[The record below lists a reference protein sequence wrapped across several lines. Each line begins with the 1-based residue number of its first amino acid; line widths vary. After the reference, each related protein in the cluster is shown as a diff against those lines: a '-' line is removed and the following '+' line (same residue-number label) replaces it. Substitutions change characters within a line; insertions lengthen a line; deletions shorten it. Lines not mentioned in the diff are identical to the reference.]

1 MTAHFI
7 EQSTA
12 YSKGGLA
19 DYVNQCPSGPPFWRR
34 FGDSDSARVAA
45 PDLSIKFV
53 MAILDN
59 CIRADIPNVLAAPLL
74 DGRKA
79 SETTS
84 GMDMIADNVA
94 TTACETCEFHC
105 IDVKKCALAKIEHSR
120 L

>member
-1 MTAHFI
+1 MTALFI

-53 MAILDN
+53 MA
-59 CIRADIPNVLAAPLL
+59 IPNVLAAPLL